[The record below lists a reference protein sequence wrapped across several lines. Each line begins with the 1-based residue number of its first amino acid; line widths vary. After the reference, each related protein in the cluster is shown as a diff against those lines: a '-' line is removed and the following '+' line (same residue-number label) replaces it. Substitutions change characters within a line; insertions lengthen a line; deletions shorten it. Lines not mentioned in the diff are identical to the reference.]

1 MGIATMAI
9 TNEERQIAATYISLM
24 RTKSKKFQKSKNPFI
39 KIKLTEDGDVL
50 KIPKTAFLMLFDIL
64 ENMAEGREFTLVPS
78 DAEIGTQEAADILKV
93 SRPHLVKL
101 LEEGVIPFK
110 KAGTHRRIKL
120 KHVIKLQKSL
130 EENRNKKLDF
140 LTKQAQ
146 DLDLGY

>member
-1 MGIATMAI
+1 MGIPIKNT
-9 TNEERQIAATYISLM
+9 TKEEQQIAGTYISLM
-24 RTKSKKFQKSKNPFI
+24 RTTSKKFQKNRSRFV
-39 KIKLTEDGDVL
+39 KIKLTEGGDFL
-50 KIPKTAFLMLFDIL
+50 KIPKKAVLMLFDIL
-64 ENMAEGREFTLVPS
+64 QNMAEGREFTLVPT

-101 LEEGVIPFK
+101 LEQGIIPFK

-120 KHVIKLQKSL
+120 KHVIEFQKSR
-130 EENRNKKLDF
+130 EVNRNKKLDF

>member
-1 MGIATMAI
+1 MRIQIKNT
-9 TNEERQIAATYISLM
+9 TKEEQQIAGTYISLV
-24 RTKSKKFQKSKNPFI
+24 RATSKKFKKNKSRFV
-39 KIKLTEDGDVL
+39 KIKLTEGGDFL
-50 KIPKTAFLMLFDIL
+50 KIPKKAILMLFDIL
-64 ENMAEGREFTLVPS
+64 QNMAEGREFTLVPS
-78 DAEIGTQEAADILKV
+78 DAEIGTQEAADMLKV

-101 LEEGVIPFK
+101 LEQGTIPFK

-120 KHVIKLQKSL
+120 KHVVEFRKRR